1 MQLSEHFTLEEF
13 IVSDTARARG
23 ISNHPSAEMLARLKR
38 PRPGWRRSARSWAT
52 SRSMVTSG
60 YRGPELNAAVGG
72 VSNSHHAQAYAVDF
86 HCPAFGSPY
95 DVCKAIEAKKKDV
108 GYDQL
113 IHEKRDWV
121 HVSFAPN
128 PRGES
133 LTLTDAGEYVS
144 GIRP

>member
-13 IVSDTARARG
+13 IVSETARARG
-23 ISNHPSAEMLARLKR
+23 ISNHPSPEMLARLKQTA
-38 PRPGWRRSARSWAT
+38 ARMEKIRTILGNKAI
-52 SRSMVTSG
+52 MVTSG

-108 GYDQL
+108 AYDQL
-113 IHEKRDWV
+113 IHEKRSWV

-128 PRGES
+128 PRGQA

-144 GIRP
+144 GIQK